1 MLAVY
6 KIKKNKVEI
15 MKEMIFK
22 DLLNI
27 KKMTIYIQNGIK
39 YLHISENF
47 NSVSIPVNDKIIGE
61 LAKIL
66 APYAAAPAP
75 PPVAAPVTNTQPL
88 SAKERF
94 DALHK
99 NDNKSYWD

>member
-1 MLAVY
+1 
-6 KIKKNKVEI
+6 

-22 DLLNI
+22 DLLNHNNVCL
-27 KKMTIYIQNGIK
+27 YIQNGVK
-39 YLHISENF
+39 YLKIFENF
-47 NSVSIPVNDKIIGE
+47 NSVTIPVNDKIIGE

-66 APYAAAPAP
+66 APYAVAPAP

-88 SAKERF
+88 SAKEKF
-94 DALHK
+94 DSQHK